1 MESWQLCL
9 DRSFPPQGKTVK
21 ISVEERE
28 RDRKN
33 KNWEEQRKKEKRYV
47 CMIEKNAR
55 ERKYVNISKKKRV
68 STLRPKMFW
77 ARGIL

>member
-28 RDRKN
+28 RERKN
-33 KNWEEQRKKEKRYV
+33 KNWEEKRKKEKRYV
-47 CMIEKNAR
+47 CMIEKTQEKGN
-55 ERKYVNISKKKRV
+55 
-68 STLRPKMFW
+68 M
-77 ARGIL
+77 